1 MQITGRLIKSTPV
14 EVISEKFRKT
24 NVILETEHET
34 QYPQEICVECHN
46 DNIDK
51 LKTAGVK
58 AGDIVTIEVNLRG
71 KRYEKEGAETRWF
84 NTLVMWKINKDSAG
98 NEAPAK
104 TPAYS
109 PPANIANTPEEDD
122 LPFN

>member
-46 DNIDK
+46 DNIEK
-51 LKTAGVK
+51 LKSAGVK

-84 NTLVMWKINKDSAG
+84 NTLVMWKISKDSDGTATAAS
-98 NEAPAK
+98 APVSNVTAEVD
-104 TPAYS
+104 PS
-109 PPANIANTPEEDD
+109 GD
-122 LPFN
+122 LPF